1 MKFLDK
7 AFNKFITWFDPEE
20 EMDRSIARTADS
32 IRRFHESLEPEHQAA
47 APPRRIKPAREY
59 RGLGTWEARPDPFNP
74 EVTVEVYVPAL
85 EEMSQQELGRVVSE
99 RVEVAFEDKEPT
111 VETERVRH
119 AVHRIAAF
127 YHGSHHPKYGY
138 FRHYD
143 DLVDDVPSVV
153 EACDTLVEFMEQEI
167 MNRVDVVDD
176 SDLSELLRASRY
188 LITMANR
195 TYVSVIAHE
204 SLDHPQKNWK
214 LAQPSVTCWVGLA
227 DLAGKEA
234 A

>member
-7 AFNKFITWFDPEE
+7 AFNKFITWFDPEDE
-20 EMDRSIARTADS
+20 IERSITRTADTLKVS
-32 IRRFHESLEPEHQAA
+32 MPSLTQSLSRRLSQQEG
-47 APPRRIKPAREY
+47 Y
-59 RGLGTWEARPDPFNP
+59 RGLGAWEKRPDPFDP
-74 EVTVEVYVPAL
+74 EQTIEVYVPAL
-85 EEMSQQELGRVVSE
+85 EEMSQQELGRVVSK
-99 RVEVAFEDKEPT
+99 RVEVAFKDKEPT

-138 FRHYD
+138 FRRYD
-143 DLVDDVPSVV
+143 DLVDDVSSVV

-176 SDLSELLRASRY
+176 GDLSELLRAGRY

-204 SLDHPQKNWK
+204 SLNHPQMNWK
-214 LAQPSVTCWVGLA
+214 LAQPSLTCWAGLA

>member
-20 EMDRSIARTADS
+20 EMERSITRVADTLKVS
-32 IRRFHESLEPEHQAA
+32 MPSSTQSLSRRLSRQEG
-47 APPRRIKPAREY
+47 Y
-59 RGLGTWEARPDPFNP
+59 RGLGTWETRPDPFDP
-74 EVTVEVYVPAL
+74 EQTIEVYVPAL
-85 EEMSQQELGRVVSE
+85 EEMSQQELGRVVSK
-99 RVEVAFEDKEPT
+99 RIDAAYKDKEPT
-111 VETERVRH
+111 VESERVRH

-127 YHGSHHPKYGY
+127 HHGSHHPKYGY
-138 FRHYD
+138 FRRYD
-143 DLVDDVPSVV
+143 DLAEDVPSVI

-167 MNRVDVVDD
+167 MNSIDVADD
-176 SDLSELLRASRY
+176 DDLSQLLRAGRY
-188 LITMANR
+188 LATMANR

-204 SLDHPQKNWK
+204 SLNSPESNWK
-214 LAQPSVTCWVGLA
+214 LAPPSLPCWAGLA